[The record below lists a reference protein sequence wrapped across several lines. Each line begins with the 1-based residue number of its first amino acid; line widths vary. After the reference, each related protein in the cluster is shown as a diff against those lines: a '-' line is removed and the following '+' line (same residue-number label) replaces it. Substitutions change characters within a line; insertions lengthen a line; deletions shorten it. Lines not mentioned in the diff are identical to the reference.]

1 MADTTFVWV
10 KTDARDARVQ
20 RTSWMTE
27 ACTAATTEEA
37 LWPARRPRL
46 TCHNRVVASRW
57 ANWQHAARLGA
68 GLIAGATGLAVFVL
82 PQPTDLPASSYTGH
96 SLEAAA
102 LFVAA
107 GLRLTL
113 AGLAASRTRQAP
125 HLGDLA
131 MLAGFLWFAP
141 AFVGRHG
148 GPELA
153 RSIGMVASAFTV
165 PVIFHVVHA
174 FPDGRG
180 RRPAAFA
187 LITALYV
194 EAALSALALALVRD
208 PFYDPSCW
216 DNCTDNAFLLH
227 SMPGIAHAV
236 QVTDRWFVALAATAF
251 AGMCGWRVARTASR
265 PGLRTFI
272 RAAGPGMLLALAV
285 AAQAIALLIRPIG
298 RGLQPGFPGH
308 LLHQLHGGHTA
319 GRWFDLARDA
329 HPGAAACRRT
339 DRVPPPARSR
349 AGVRWLPHCERLSGD
364 SRLGGGLL
372 APRLEPV
379 RGCERQSR
387 APARCVA
394 RAYSHRSRPKR
405 ATDRG
410 GVAHGCALES
420 SSAHRS
426 RGRLLETRLQA
437 EVLAR
442 LEEIRASRARI
453 VETGDAERRRIE
465 RDLHDGVQQRLIAL
479 SYDIRLAHT
488 QADADGDAATT
499 ALLARAVGEAHQA
512 LGELR
517 ELAHGIYPAILGEAG
532 LGPALATLADEASL
546 PVEVVADLKLAR
558 YPEPIET
565 AAYLTAV
572 EAVDDAVSRNAGY
585 AAISVVEAEGKSQH
599 LCRGQRHEPQ
609 FFDGSRGGPR
619 WSGWSNPRVC
629 SRRV

>member
-1 MADTTFVWV
+1 M
-10 KTDARDARVQ
+10 
-20 RTSWMTE
+20 
-27 ACTAATTEEA
+27 
-37 LWPARRPRL
+37 WPARRPRL

-68 GLIAGATGLAVFVL
+68 GLIAGATGLAVFAL
-82 PQPTDLPASSYTGH
+82 PQPPFEESPSSYAGH
-96 SLEAAA
+96 SLAAAA
-102 LFVAA
+102 LLVTG
-107 GLRLTL
+107 GLALTL
-113 AGLAASRTRQAP
+113 AGLVTSRTRQAP

-141 AFVGRHG
+141 AFVGWHG

-194 EAALSALALALVRD
+194 EAALSALVLALVRD

-251 AGMCGWRVARTASR
+251 AGMCGWRVATASD
-265 PGLRTFI
+265 PGLRTVI
-272 RAAGPGMLLALAV
+272 RVAGPRCFGLGGCRTCHRAPD
-285 AAQAIALLIRPIG
+285 QADG

-339 DRVPPPARSR
+339 DRVPPRRGLGPGFAGCRTAR
-349 AGVRWLPHCERLSGD
+349 GCQG
-364 SRLGGGLL
+364 SRLGDRLL

-387 APARCVA
+387 APARCRRQGVPSPQSSEA
-394 RAYSHRSRPKR
+394 GNGSRLCRTRLRSQ
-405 ATDRG
+405 
-410 GVAHGCALES
+410 S
-420 SSAHRS
+420 SSGTSGPRYDLVWRTNGS
-426 RGRLLETRLQA
+426 RRRFSLH
-437 EVLAR
+437 
-442 LEEIRASRARI
+442 LEEIRASR
-453 VETGDAERRRIE
+453 
-465 RDLHDGVQQRLIAL
+465 
-479 SYDIRLAHT
+479 
-488 QADADGDAATT
+488 
-499 ALLARAVGEAHQA
+499 
-512 LGELR
+512 
-517 ELAHGIYPAILGEAG
+517 
-532 LGPALATLADEASL
+532 
-546 PVEVVADLKLAR
+546 
-558 YPEPIET
+558 
-565 AAYLTAV
+565 
-572 EAVDDAVSRNAGY
+572 
-585 AAISVVEAEGKSQH
+585 
-599 LCRGQRHEPQ
+599 
-609 FFDGSRGGPR
+609 
-619 WSGWSNPRVC
+619 
-629 SRRV
+629 